1 MYIQCRKCNHY
12 EEVNLKFFIKIIGGA
27 VVGSGYWAWTA
38 YLFAGTGF
46 AMPICIA
53 IMTGG
58 VAMLAFSDEIVT
70 WIAKR
75 YDCPKCQANQWVAVD
90 IKSLL
95 AEKLTHN
102 PTNKQEAK
110 NDDVLKKRMS
120 SVLPKAKNG
129 GYIEKDDQIQLLSNQ
144 VEGLQ
149 FLLEKQQK
157 ISNKGNPQITI
168 LTNKIQEKI
177 LELEKLMS

>member
-1 MYIQCRKCNHY
+1 MHIQCQKCNHY
-12 EEVNLKFFIKIIGGA
+12 EEVNLKFFINIIGGA

-58 VAMLAFSDEIVT
+58 VAMLAFSDEIVA

-75 YDCPKCQANQWVAVD
+75 YDCPKCQSNQWVAVD
-90 IKSLL
+90 IKRLL
-95 AEKLTHN
+95 AEKLTQN
-102 PTNKQEAK
+102 PTDKQEVE

-120 SVLPKAKNG
+120 SILSKAKNG
-129 GYIEKDDQIQLLSNQ
+129 KHIEKDEKIQSLLNQI
-144 VEGLQ
+144 EGLQ
-149 FLLEKQQK
+149 FLL
-157 ISNKGNPQITI
+157 GRV
-168 LTNKIQEKI
+168 
-177 LELEKLMS
+177 ELWYLQ